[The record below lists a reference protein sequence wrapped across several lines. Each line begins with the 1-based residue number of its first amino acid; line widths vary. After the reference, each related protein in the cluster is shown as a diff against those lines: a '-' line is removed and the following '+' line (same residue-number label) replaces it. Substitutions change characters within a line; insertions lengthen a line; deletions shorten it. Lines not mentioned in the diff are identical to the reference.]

1 MAKLKLKN
9 EWKLWAGIGALF
21 LLLIIYLYWIS
32 RPPTEG
38 GEHLWKVTQTVD
50 GRTLKLRG
58 SGKIIEIRLIGLEV
72 PASQEGAARDFLTKT
87 LNDKWVRIKIER
99 DNQNGFKEG
108 FAYISGEDLTARMIR
123 LGLATIDREEKSFD
137 VRPYIELEQEAE
149 KAQRGLWNK

>member
-21 LLLIIYLYWIS
+21 LFLIIYLYWIS

-38 GEHLWKVTQTVD
+38 GESLWKVTQIVD

-58 SGKIIEIRLIGLEV
+58 SGKIIEIRLIGLQV

-87 LNDKWVRIKIER
+87 MNEKWIRIKIER
-99 DNQNGFKEG
+99 DNQNGPKEG
-108 FAYISGEDLTARMIR
+108 FAYISAEDLTARMIR
-123 LGLATIDREEKSFD
+123 LGLATIDREEKTFD

-149 KAQRGLWNK
+149 KAKRGLWNK

>member
-21 LLLIIYLYWIS
+21 LLLIVYLYWIS

-38 GEHLWKVTQTVD
+38 REPLWRVNQIID
-50 GRTLKLRG
+50 GRTVKLRG
-58 SGKIIEIRLIGLEV
+58 SGKIIEVRLIGLHI
-72 PASQEGAARDFLTKT
+72 PASQETAARDFLTKT

-99 DNQNGFKEG
+99 ESKTGPSEG
-108 FAYISGEDLTARMIR
+108 FAYISGEDVTARMIR
-123 LGLATIDREEKSFD
+123 LGLATIVHDEKSFD

-149 KAQRGLWNK
+149 NSKRGLWNK

>member
-9 EWKLWAGIGALF
+9 EWRLWAGIGALF
-21 LLLIIYLYWIS
+21 LLLIGYLFWVS

-38 GEHLWKVTQTVD
+38 GEPLWKVTQIVD

-58 SGKIIEIRLIGLEV
+58 SGKIIEVRLIGLNV
-72 PASQEGAARDFLTKT
+72 PASQEAAARDFLTNT

-99 DNQNGFKEG
+99 ESRNGPNEG
-108 FAYISGEDLTARMIR
+108 FAYISGEDISARMIR
-123 LGLATIDREEKSFD
+123 LGLATIDREEKIFD

-149 KAQRGLWNK
+149 NSKRGLWNK